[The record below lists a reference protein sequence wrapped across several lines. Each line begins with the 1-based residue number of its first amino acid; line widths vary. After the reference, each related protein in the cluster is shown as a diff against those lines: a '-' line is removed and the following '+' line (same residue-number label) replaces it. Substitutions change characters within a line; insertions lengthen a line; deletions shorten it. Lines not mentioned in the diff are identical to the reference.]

1 MPRCGTT
8 ATSITF
14 EFMEIEIP
22 NKNGLTPEG
31 LKQNQDQNISA
42 KAVPK
47 PEVKITNPL
56 SQAQMPGPTP
66 LSIAA
71 ADAVDKWVKA
81 HRLIQNPSQPG
92 MVELSTE
99 HRQFYI
105 DQIDLLRPTVYEDAA
120 AIVFRY
126 QDRTTGQVQVV
137 IIKLDRRDHAI
148 SLARAIAWRRIQL
161 FPYGQF
167 IQGTDSHLTDCPPFN
182 PSHCVDH
189 YFRERWHAAA
199 KARLAADQAALTKP
213 LKDAEGKLAGQ
224 TTRVAGLDAQRT
236 AAERALADAVIEGQR
251 EHDRAETWKSC
262 TQWVIIIIIIIIVFV
277 VHHLWPQS

>member
-1 MPRCGTT
+1 MQLEMHPHD
-8 ATSITF
+8 
-14 EFMEIEIP
+14 
-22 NKNGLTPEG
+22 GLQPEG
-31 LKQNQDQNISA
+31 QKRNQDQPIPA
-42 KAVPK
+42 KATPK
-47 PEVKITNPL
+47 PEVTITNPL
-56 SQAQMPGPTP
+56 IKAQMPGPKP
-66 LSIAA
+66 LSLAA
-71 ADAVDKWVKA
+71 ADAVDRWVQGHK
-81 HRLIQNPSQPG
+81 LIQNPSQPG
-92 MVELSTE
+92 TVELSTE

-213 LKDAEGKLAGQ
+213 LKDAEGKLAEQ

-236 AAERALADAVIEGQR
+236 AAEGALADAVIEGQR
-251 EHDRAETWKSC
+251 EHSRAETWKLW
-262 TQWVIIIIIIIIVFV
+262 TQWIVIIIIIIIVFV